1 MTFVPKKSLGQNF
14 LNDKKVIK
22 IIVDTGNIGQS
33 DFILEV
39 GAGTG
44 NLTEIILEQS
54 PKKLIVIEKDQ
65 RLALYLNEKFTD
77 LKNSLGNIGESKLL
91 LITSISVLDEYYE
104 TKKKIDIQKKE
115 INKITEKFKELK
127 SLVYNYRDLKE
138 KEISELSKSQDNLK
152 NEIEINRNNYETL
165 VDKTTLE
172 LENFIKR
179 NDPDSKIQ

>member
-1 MTFVPKKSLGQNF
+1 MANVNIKFNGKEFLLSCEDGQEEH
-14 LNDKKVIK
+14 
-22 IIVDTGNIGQS
+22 
-33 DFILEV
+33 LE
-39 GAGTG
+39 
-44 NLTEIILEQS
+44 E
-54 PKKLIVIEKDQ
+54 
-65 RLALYLNEKFTD
+65 LALYLNEKFSN

-138 KEISELSKSQDNLK
+138 IEISELSKNQDNLK
-152 NEIEINRNNYETL
+152 NEIEANRNDYESL

-179 NDPDSKIQ
+179 IDPDTKTQ